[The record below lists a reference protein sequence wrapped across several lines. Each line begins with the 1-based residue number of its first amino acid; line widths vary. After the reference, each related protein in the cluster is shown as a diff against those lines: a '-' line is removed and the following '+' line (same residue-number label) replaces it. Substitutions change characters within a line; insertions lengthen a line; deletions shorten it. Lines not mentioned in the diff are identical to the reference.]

1 MMTGKD
7 KSFLAMLK
15 EACRVVVILME
26 LNIEEEKIKQ
36 ILVKYFDVPYMQATN
51 ILEEEK
57 SFSNR

>member
-1 MMTGKD
+1 MMTEKD

-36 ILVKYFDVPYMQATN
+36 ILVKYFDVPYKQATN